1 VVTSILIVAVVVSI
15 YTILGGLRAVVVTET
30 VNTGFLLVG
39 AIIITVYAL
48 LALPAHGIHSI
59 AELSRSREAGS
70 VEYVAN
76 TQSRGIELVC
86 GFSGLTQF

>member
-1 VVTSILIVAVVVSI
+1 MAVVVSI

-59 AELSRSREAGS
+59 A
-70 VEYVAN
+70 
-76 TQSRGIELVC
+76 
-86 GFSGLTQF
+86 QFRAAVKPDQLRMLRRTAQQG